1 MVNSRRSRHRLGG
14 SGAIPSPGTGIDAH
28 WAAAIAL
35 IVIAALVAATLGW
48 LDAEVQTLP
57 DPNNVSAL
65 ARSIVIYDRN
75 GQVLGE
81 RDPEGHYHV
90 VLKLG
95 EMGRLAPAATLAAED
110 REFYRHGAVDPVAVA
125 RALFVDITSARAAE
139 GGSTITQQLVKIEL
153 LGSEKTLSRKAQE
166 VLLAYSLEH
175 RYSKSQILELYLNRV
190 YYGHGAYGIGSA
202 AQTYFGAG
210 KKPGQL
216 TVAQAALLAGLLQ
229 APSGN
234 DPFLHF
240 DRARARELYVLN
252 GMVATRAI
260 SPEEE
265 RKAEAEDVSKEL
277 NFNLSYRATSA
288 PHFVDYVIAGLE
300 GQLGSATVH
309 QGGLSVYTTI
319 DPGIQKE
326 AEQSVADGV
335 AKLAGSGVN
344 NGMLL
349 AVRPGTGEILAW
361 VGSADFQNAAIG
373 GQYDVITSPRQP
385 GSSFK
390 PYVYEAALLS
400 GRFTVDSTVNDT
412 PQSFSGYTPMD
423 YDNRYQ
429 GPLCLKTALDRSRN
443 IPAVET
449 ASKVGMAPIIDLA
462 TRMGIR
468 DKLEP
473 SLQTAIGGSAVT
485 MFDHVQGYQVFAN
498 NGLKVPL
505 TGVTRVVDRSGTA
518 ILSNDLHQRS
528 GSSQVLTPA
537 QAYLMTYMLRDYQKT
552 WNFPWN
558 RQMASKTGT
567 TGASIQQ
574 PTDAW
579 VMAYNPDIVIGT
591 WVGHTGPNGQG
602 GTITSYGEAV
612 ADTLTAEFV
621 NGLPANYR
629 NWYQAPAGLVQSR
642 KTGAPMLPGTENLP
656 GCSGAGGGGG
666 GGKDHGKAGGDGKG
680 GGGEGD

>member
-1 MVNSRRSRHRLGG
+1 MVNSRPSRHRLGG
-14 SGAIPSPGTGIDAH
+14 SGAIPGTGTGIDGR
-28 WAAAIAL
+28 WAAVIAL
-35 IVIAALVAATLGW
+35 VVIAALLAATLGW
-48 LDAEVQTLP
+48 IDAELQTLP
-57 DPNNVSAL
+57 DPANVSAL
-65 ARSIVIYDRN
+65 AKSIVVYDRN
-75 GQVLGE
+75 GKVLGE

-90 VLKLG
+90 ILKLG

-110 REFYRHGAVDPVAVA
+110 REFYRHGAVDPAAVA
-125 RALFVDITSARAAE
+125 RALFIDITSARAAQ

-153 LGSEKTLSRKAQE
+153 LGSEKTISRKAQE
-166 VLLAYSLEH
+166 LLLAYSLEH
-175 RYSKSQILELYLNRV
+175 RYTKSQILELYLNRV

-202 AQTYFGAG
+202 VQTYFGAG
-210 KKPGQL
+210 KKPSEL
-216 TVAQAALLAGLLQ
+216 TVAQAAFLAGLLQ
-229 APSGN
+229 APSGY
-234 DPFLHF
+234 DPFL
-240 DRARARELYVLN
+240 RYESARARELYVLN
-252 GMVATRAI
+252 GMVATQVI
-260 SPEEE
+260 SADEAK
-265 RKAEAEDVSKEL
+265 KAEAEDVSKEL
-277 NFNLSYRATSA
+277 HFNLSYRATSA

-319 DPGIQKE
+319 DPGIQKA

-412 PQSFSGYTPMD
+412 PQSFGGYTPMD

-449 ASKVGMAPIIDLA
+449 ANKVGMGPIIDLA
-462 TRMGIR
+462 SRMGIR

-498 NGLKVPL
+498 SGLKVPL
-505 TGVTRVVDRSGTA
+505 TGVTRVVDRSGTT

-528 GSSQVLTPA
+528 GTSQVLTPA
-537 QAYLMTYMLRDYQKT
+537 QAYLMTYVLKDYQKT

-579 VMAYNPDIVIGT
+579 VMAYNPDIVVGT

-612 ADTLTAEFV
+612 ADTLAAEFV

-629 NWYQAPAGLVQSR
+629 DWYPVPAGLVQSK
-642 KTGAPMLPGTENLP
+642 KTGDPLLPGTENLP
-656 GCSGAGGGGG
+656 SCSAGAG
-666 GGKDHGKAGGDGKG
+666 GGKDHGKGGGGGDG